1 MFVPRYADDSRDK
14 VRDAADIVEL
24 IGARTELKRA
34 GPGRFKGLCPFH
46 EERTPSFS
54 VNASEG
60 FFHCFGC
67 GKGGDVFTF
76 VQETEGVDFVG
87 ALESLAQRYGIELEV
102 ADEDPKAA
110 ERRMQRERLL
120 ALMERAT
127 VFYERWFW
135 DSEEAAPARAYLLGR
150 GLTEETLRTFRVG
163 YAPSAWDTL
172 LNAARREKFANKE
185 IFDAGLVVRSSKGQ
199 GKIYDRFRRRIMFPL
214 ADNRGRVIGFGA
226 RALGSDQQP
235 KYLNSADGELFHKGD
250 IVYGAHLARAS
261 AAKAGEVIAVEGY
274 TDVLALHQAG
284 IENVV
289 CVMGTAMTERQLG
302 ELAKL
307 GERVLLALDAD
318 SAGQEAMIRAE
329 KVAQGKRLQLRVVP
343 LPDGL
348 DPAELAQQRGVDAV
362 WEAIGSSVP
371 FVRFRVQ
378 RELDTADLSGAEGK
392 DAVIAKLA
400 PVFATIP
407 PSAMR
412 EELLELV
419 AGRLELQPAL
429 VSSWLPAP
437 GAGPAAPVRRAV
449 PTQQDAAAPIAHRPA
464 TLPPVVAAERDL
476 LVACVAAPAYGAP
489 VLAGL
494 TRERFSSDGMWR
506 VVEYLQAHLEEPME
520 ALPADDDRLA
530 QAVAGLAAD
539 AAEMDPVACREVIE
553 AQLVAID
560 IAVLHREIDAAMQN
574 GTSEVS
580 TLRHKL
586 DDLVAEKNRLIA
598 STFQAAGREG

>member
-1 MFVPRYADDSRDK
+1 VPRYADDSRDK
-14 VRDAADIVEL
+14 VREATDIVEL
-24 IGARTELKRA
+24 IGSRTELKRA

-46 EERTPSFS
+46 DERTPSFS
-54 VNASEG
+54 VNATDG

-76 VQETEGVDFVG
+76 VQETEGLDFVG
-87 ALESLAQRYGIELEV
+87 ALESLAQRNGIELEV

-110 ERRMQRERLL
+110 ERRQRRERLL
-120 ALMERAT
+120 ALTERAT
-127 VFYERWFW
+127 LFYERWFW
-135 DSEEAAPARAYLLGR
+135 DSEEAAPAREYLLGR

-172 LNAARREKFANKE
+172 LNAARREGFGNKE
-185 IFDAGLVVRSSKGQ
+185 IFDAGLAVRSSKGQ
-199 GKIYDRFRRRIMFPL
+199 ARIYDRFRRRIMFPL
-214 ADNRGRVIGFGA
+214 ADTRGRVIGFGA
-226 RALGSDQQP
+226 RALGADQQP
-235 KYLNSADGELFHKGD
+235 KYLNSADGELFHKGN

-289 CVMGTAMTERQLG
+289 CVMGTAMTDQQLS

-329 KVAQGKRLQLRVVP
+329 RVAQGKRLQLRVVP

-348 DPAELAQQRGVDAV
+348 DPAELAQQRGADAL
-362 WEAIGSSVP
+362 WEAMGSSVP
-371 FVRFRVQ
+371 FVRFRVM

-392 DAVIAKLA
+392 DAVIARLA
-400 PVFATIP
+400 PVFAAVP

-412 EELLELV
+412 EELLEIV

-437 GAGPAAPVRRAV
+437 GGSPAAPPR
-449 PTQQDAAAPIAHRPA
+449 PAAAAQVPGPSPTAHRPA
-464 TLPPVVAAERDL
+464 ALPPVVAAERDL
-476 LVACVAAPAYGAP
+476 LVACVAEPTYGAP
-489 VLAGL
+489 VLAAL
-494 TRERFSSDGMWR
+494 DRDRFSSDGMWR
-506 VVEYLQAHLEEPME
+506 VVSYLREHLDAPMQG
-520 ALPADDDRLA
+520 LPDDDDRLR
-530 QAVAGLAAD
+530 QAVAGIAAD
-539 AAEMDPVACREVIE
+539 AAEMDGVACREVVE
-553 AQLVAID
+553 AQVVAVD
-560 IAVLHREIDAAMQN
+560 IAVAQREIERAIAD
-574 GTSEVS
+574 GS
-580 TLRHKL
+580 TEIAGLRL
-586 DDLVAEKNRLIA
+586 RRDELVAEKERLIA
-598 STFQAAGREG
+598 SAMQASGR

>member
-1 MFVPRYADDSRDK
+1 MPRYADDSRDK

-54 VNASEG
+54 VNATDG

-87 ALESLAQRYGIELEV
+87 ALESLAKRYGIELEI

-135 DSEEAAPARAYLLGR
+135 DSEEAAPARAYLTGR

-172 LNAARREKFANKE
+172 LNAARREGFANRE

-226 RALGSDQQP
+226 RALGADQQP
-235 KYLNSADGELFHKGD
+235 KYLNSADGDLFHKGD

-289 CVMGTAMTERQLG
+289 CVMGTAMTERQIG

-348 DPAELAQQRGVDAV
+348 DPAELAQQRGADAL
-362 WEAIGSSVP
+362 WEAIAASVP

-378 RELDTADLSGAEGK
+378 RELDTADLTNAEGK
-392 DAVIAKLA
+392 DAAIARLA
-400 PVFATIP
+400 PVFAAIS

-437 GAGPAAPVRRAV
+437 GAAPASAPRRSVPEPAAGPSPAV
-449 PTQQDAAAPIAHRPA
+449 HRPA
-464 TLPPVVAAERDL
+464 TLPPVVAAERDF
-476 LVACVAAPAYGAP
+476 LVACVAAPEYGAG
-489 VLAGL
+489 VLSGL

-506 VVEYLQAHLEEPME
+506 VVSYLREHLDAPME

-530 QAVAGLAAD
+530 QAVAGIAAD
-539 AAEMDPVACREVIE
+539 AAEMDTVACREVIE

-560 IAVLHREIDAAMQN
+560 IAVLHRDMERAMHD
-574 GTSEVS
+574 GTAEVS
-580 TLRHKL
+580 TLRRRL
-586 DDLVAEKNRLIA
+586 DELTAEKNRLIA